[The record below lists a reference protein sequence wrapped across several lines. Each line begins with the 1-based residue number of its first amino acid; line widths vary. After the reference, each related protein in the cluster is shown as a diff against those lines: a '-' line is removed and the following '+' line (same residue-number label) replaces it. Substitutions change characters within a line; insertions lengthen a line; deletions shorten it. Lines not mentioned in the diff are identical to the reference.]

1 MFRLNKKESTKM
13 TISLPYKIKKGI
25 NVKLNRETGLYEN
38 VPINMIKSIGRN
50 NIISIVSDSK
60 IDKKLRV
67 FPGKGKGQVFETTVF
82 IDENSEIGLR
92 GLPHEIEKQIIAS
105 GLEKGDILSHPQEA
119 IDAINFIQNPHLLVT
134 AANANFVSESSDESE
149 SKSEETTEND
159 KYKLPSIK
167 EVVQE
172 TDPRTFLKEIEKIDE
187 GSTCIIYSA
196 LLDDKKIVM
205 KEVELKD
212 GIKDMLIDETRL
224 MASMKNDHIVDFIS
238 AHIVDN
244 KLYILMEYMDNGS
257 LTNVATFCECQE
269 PHIAYFA
276 REILIAL
283 KYMHSQRKIHRD
295 IKTDNILLK
304 SDGSVKLADFG
315 YAAQLINES
324 DSRKSIVGTPY
335 WMAPEL
341 IKGHSYSYKVDIWS
355 LGVLCRELADGDPP
369 YIEMPPMKALFKI
382 AAEGLPQISNIKK
395 RSPEFLD
402 FLDCCL
408 QMNPNQRYTAEQ
420 LLYHPFINKACPIRF
435 IPPLLKLAQD
445 IAKDNDYDDF

>member
-276 REILIAL
+276 R
-283 KYMHSQRKIHRD
+283 
-295 IKTDNILLK
+295 
-304 SDGSVKLADFG
+304 
-315 YAAQLINES
+315 
-324 DSRKSIVGTPY
+324 
-335 WMAPEL
+335 
-341 IKGHSYSYKVDIWS
+341 
-355 LGVLCRELADGDPP
+355 
-369 YIEMPPMKALFKI
+369 
-382 AAEGLPQISNIKK
+382 
-395 RSPEFLD
+395 
-402 FLDCCL
+402 
-408 QMNPNQRYTAEQ
+408 
-420 LLYHPFINKACPIRF
+420 
-435 IPPLLKLAQD
+435 
-445 IAKDNDYDDF
+445 